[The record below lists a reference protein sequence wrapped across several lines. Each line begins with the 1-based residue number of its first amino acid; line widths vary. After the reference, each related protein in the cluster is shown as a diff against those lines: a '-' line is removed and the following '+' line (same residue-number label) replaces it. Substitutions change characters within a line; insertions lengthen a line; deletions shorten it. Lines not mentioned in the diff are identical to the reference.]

1 LWMVDSSLSAITLV
15 STDVVAPMWNGF
27 SGYSTNAIDGVG
39 LFYKD
44 AMASGAGAVYDFGSD
59 SILRDVTSGVRYTYT
74 CPSVLRSGDGFAW
87 VQSAAVGADYELVKL
102 DADSGD
108 PVVVGT
114 LVD

>member
-1 LWMVDSSLSAITLV
+1 
-15 STDVVAPMWNGF
+15 
-27 SGYSTNAIDGVG
+27 VG

-59 SILRDVTSGVRYTYT
+59 SILRDVTSGVRYAYT
-74 CPSVLRSGDGFAW
+74 CPSVVRSGDGFAW
-87 VQSAAVGADYELVKL
+87 VQSAAVGADYELVKM

-114 LVD
+114 LVDSGDSNRYLDGIPDAFGWGIINVQGDRL